1 MTTSS
6 GVSCLGTVPAC
17 TLSGLGM
24 FTFCSTP
31 LSGTLYGIVL
41 VRGDPKL
48 LQSENLEGKGVGGS

>member
-6 GVSCLGTVPAC
+6 GDSCLGTVPDC

-31 LSGTLYGIVL
+31 LSGTLCGMVL
-41 VRGDPKL
+41 VQGDPKL
-48 LQSENLEGKGVGGS
+48 LQSENLEGNRVEGS